1 MNATDAK
8 TSLSE
13 SRNYAVQNTETLSI
27 IIRANDYIL
36 QLLECYRCTNDCI
49 HTTPYVWHCVCV
61 YLYGV
66 VMYSI
71 FIYRSN
77 SNSASDIFI

>member
-8 TSLSE
+8 TSLSK

-49 HTTPYVWHCVCV
+49 HTTPYVWLCVCV
-61 YLYGV
+61 YDV

-71 FIYRSN
+71 FIYRSI